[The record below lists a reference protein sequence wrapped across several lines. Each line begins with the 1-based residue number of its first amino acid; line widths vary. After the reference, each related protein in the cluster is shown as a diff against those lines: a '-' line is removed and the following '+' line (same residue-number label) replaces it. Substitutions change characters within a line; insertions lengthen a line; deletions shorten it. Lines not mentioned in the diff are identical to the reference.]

1 MRSFDGLQ
9 RRSNPADKR
18 VRVGNGCARPTELD
32 FPMHNSGDLDDR
44 PTRTGDDDTEHVL
57 ARSAT
62 DAVTAPAYT
71 ITARLLHWITALVI
85 LFMIPIG
92 VIIANEWGGS
102 LQNSLYDLHRSMG
115 AVLIPIV
122 ILRLIYRWAN
132 PPLPLPNDIAAIQRL
147 AAHATHWGLYALLI
161 VQPFVGWIA
170 TSAYPASIK
179 VFGWVEL
186 PPIWSE
192 NRALSGQLFFIH
204 RWIGIAIAGLVVA
217 HVGAALHHHFVRKDR
232 VLMRMITG

>member
-1 MRSFDGLQ
+1 
-9 RRSNPADKR
+9 
-18 VRVGNGCARPTELD
+18 
-32 FPMHNSGDLDDR
+32 MHNSGDLDNR

-62 DAVTAPAYT
+62 DTVTAPAYT
-71 ITARLLHWITALVI
+71 MTARLLHWITALVI

-102 LQNSLYDLHRSMG
+102 LQNSLR
-115 AVLIPIV
+115 
-122 ILRLIYRWAN
+122 
-132 PPLPLPNDIAAIQRL
+132 
-147 AAHATHWGLYALLI
+147 LYALLI